1 MPVSKKRKT
10 AKGKK
15 SPARRTG
22 APPGYH
28 PGTIEDDFD
37 LTYALLSTIPV
48 EALPT
53 LGMAAWHLAST
64 PNRIANQCL
73 PACTILMLAIRSLGI
88 EANMLGLM
96 LDIPW
101 ARNGQGVRY
110 GNERP
115 HMEGDLLVGH
125 IGLIAGTRFL
135 DPTASQFPE
144 IRNNGGFRPISAN
157 LGASAAHVLAD
168 GTQAG
173 IGLEGGK
180 MVTYHLLPLG
190 SADEVAMDLMERER
204 EKIVANVQNF
214 QVLFGAA
221 LAGLGEARV
230 QEILAGPHP
239 GLAALV
245 ARSLNKTVKMGDDGL
260 AVLVDQ

>member
-1 MPVSKKRKT
+1 MPVSKKRKK

-15 SPARRTG
+15 PQSSRG
-22 APPGYH
+22 GGPPGYH
-28 PGTIEDDFD
+28 PGMIDDDFD
-37 LTYALLSTIPV
+37 LTHALLSTMPV

-53 LGMAAWHLAST
+53 LGMATWHLAST
-64 PNRIANQCL
+64 PNRMANQCL
-73 PACTILMLAIRSLGI
+73 PACATLMLAIRSLGI
-88 EANMLGLM
+88 EANMIGLM

-101 ARNGQGVRY
+101 GRGGQGVRY
-110 GNERP
+110 GNEHP

-125 IGLIAGTRFL
+125 VGLIAGTRFL

-157 LGASAAHVLAD
+157 LGARTAQVLAD

-180 MVTYHLLPLG
+180 MVIYHLLPLG
-190 SADEVAMDLMERER
+190 SADEVAMHLMERER
-204 EKIVANVQNF
+204 DKVVANVQNL

-221 LAGLGEARV
+221 LAGLGETRV

-245 ARSLNKTVKMGDDGL
+245 ARSVNKTVTMGDDGL